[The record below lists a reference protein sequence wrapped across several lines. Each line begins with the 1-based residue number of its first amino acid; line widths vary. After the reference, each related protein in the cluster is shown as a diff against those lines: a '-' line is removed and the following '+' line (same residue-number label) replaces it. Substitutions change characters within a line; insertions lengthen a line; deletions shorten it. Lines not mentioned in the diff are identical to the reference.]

1 MRPHHNINFINSP
14 GGIIGIHFD
23 KVTLHD
29 AGKYSC
35 TIANRLGDLEAT
47 AVVEVEGKICHFLI
61 VLQIIFG
68 MIITMCQTIGINHVK
83 NNIGKMTKYLIRVKI
98 HNQNRT

>member
-1 MRPHHNINFINSP
+1 MRLFVCRFKDGYPVRPHHNINFINSP

-35 TIANRLGDLEAT
+35 TIANRLGELEAT
-47 AVVEVEGKICHFLI
+47 AVVEVEGKI
-61 VLQIIFG
+61 
-68 MIITMCQTIGINHVK
+68 
-83 NNIGKMTKYLIRVKI
+83 YPY
-98 HNQNRT
+98 